1 MFTIS
6 PSLYSADLLDIRNV
20 LNNLQGF
27 EHLHLDIDDGNFVR
41 GISFGM
47 DFVEPVAK
55 ATDIPLDAHL
65 EVLNP
70 MDYVA
75 ALCEAGVEQIVAHV
89 EALPY
94 PSLFLSAVHQYG
106 KKAGLALNIKTPVS
120 YLEPYMDQLD
130 CVIIVSV
137 EADVE
142 GLPFRPGVL
151 KKIRDA
157 RAMLPEHVTIWVD
170 GGVNESNLKS
180 VIDAGADA
188 IVQGRAVF
196 KAADPNEAYRRL
208 LALGRNYEKE
218 REVSCAMRK
227 SGSC

>member
-20 LNNLQGF
+20 LSRLEGF

-47 DFVEPVAK
+47 DIVEPISK

-70 MDYVA
+70 MDYVLP
-75 ALCEAGVEQIVAHV
+75 LCEAGVEQIVAHI
-89 EALPY
+89 EALPF
-94 PSLFLSAVHQYG
+94 PSLFLSTVHKMG

-120 YLEPYMDQLD
+120 VLEPYIDQLD
-130 CVIIVSV
+130 CVFIVSV
-137 EADVE
+137 EADVD

-157 RAMLPEHVTIWVD
+157 RAMLPKEISIWVD
-170 GGVNESNLKS
+170 GGVNESNLKA

-188 IVQGRAVF
+188 IVQGRAIF
-196 KAADPNEAYRRL
+196 KAPDPNAAYQRL

-218 REVSCAMRK
+218 RDSHAL
-227 SGSC
+227 

>member
-20 LNNLQGF
+20 LSRLEGF

-47 DFVEPVAK
+47 DIVEPISK

-70 MDYVA
+70 MDYVLP
-75 ALCEAGVEQIVAHV
+75 LCEA
-89 EALPY
+89 LPF
-94 PSLFLSAVHQYG
+94 PSLFLSTVHKMG

-120 YLEPYMDQLD
+120 VLEPYIDQLD
-130 CVIIVSV
+130 CVFIVSV
-137 EADVE
+137 EADVD

-157 RAMLPEHVTIWVD
+157 RAMLPKEISIWVD
-170 GGVNESNLKS
+170 GGVNESNLKA

-196 KAADPNEAYRRL
+196 KAPDPNAAYQRL

-218 REVSCAMRK
+218 RDSHAL
-227 SGSC
+227 

>member
-20 LNNLQGF
+20 LSRLEGF

-47 DFVEPVAK
+47 DIVEPIAM

-70 MDYVA
+70 MDYVLP
-75 ALCEAGVEQIVAHV
+75 LCEAGVEQIVAHI
-89 EALPY
+89 EALPF
-94 PSLFLSAVHQYG
+94 PSLFLSTVHKMG

-120 YLEPYMDQLD
+120 VLEPYIDQLD
-130 CVIIVSV
+130 CVFIVSV
-137 EADVE
+137 EADVD

-157 RAMLPEHVTIWVD
+157 RTLLPKEISIWVD
-170 GGVNESNLKS
+170 GGVNESNLKA

-196 KAADPNEAYRRL
+196 KAPDPNAAYQRL

-218 REVSCAMRK
+218 RDIHAL
-227 SGSC
+227 